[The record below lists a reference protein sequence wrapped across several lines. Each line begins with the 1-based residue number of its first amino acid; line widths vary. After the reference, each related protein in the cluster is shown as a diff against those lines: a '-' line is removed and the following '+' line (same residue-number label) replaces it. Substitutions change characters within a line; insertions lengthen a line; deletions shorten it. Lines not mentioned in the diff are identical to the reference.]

1 MCGRYYVEPEEN
13 AAEMQRI
20 LEDLNH
26 RYPDSKLLPLMH
38 LGEIL
43 PSQIAP
49 VMANSKSLIARPFL
63 MKWGYAAEHRP
74 LIINARSESALEKP
88 LFRES
93 MQTRR
98 CLIPANRYF
107 EWQKTPEAKLK
118 YAISL
123 DQQPVFYM
131 AGIYRLESGQ
141 ELPSFVILTC
151 DATEEI
157 NFIHP
162 RMPVI
167 LPREQL
173 VAWLDPTAD
182 VKNILAASQNK
193 MVYQKSS

>member
-13 AAEMQRI
+13 EAEMQRI
-20 LEDLNH
+20 LADLNR
-26 RYPDSKLLPLMH
+26 RYPDSKLLPLMR
-38 LGEIL
+38 LGDIL

-49 VMANSKSLIARPFL
+49 VMANSKSLTARPFL
-63 MKWGYAAEHRP
+63 MKWGYAEGERP

-88 LFRES
+88 MFRES

-118 YAISL
+118 YCIAP
-123 DQQPVFYM
+123 DEQPVFYM
-131 AGIYRLESGQ
+131 AGIYRLEPNR
-141 ELPSFVILTC
+141 ELPAFVILTC
-151 DATEEI
+151 DAAEEI
-157 NFIHP
+157 KFIHP

-173 VAWLDPTAD
+173 VAWLNPAAD
-182 VKNILAASQNK
+182 VQSILAAARSK
-193 MVYQKSS
+193 MIYQKSS